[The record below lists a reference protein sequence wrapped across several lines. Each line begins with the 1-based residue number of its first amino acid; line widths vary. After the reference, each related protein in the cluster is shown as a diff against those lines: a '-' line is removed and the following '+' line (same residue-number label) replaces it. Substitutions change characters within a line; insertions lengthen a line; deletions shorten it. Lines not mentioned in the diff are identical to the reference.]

1 MEYIVDIIIVLIF
14 GVIVVTSMKK
24 GFFKS
29 LFELAGTL
37 ISLAISRFL
46 SESLAPVVFDSFISK
61 GAQTYLEKA
70 LGSAGTKDYALQ
82 AQETLNSIP
91 EALNGI
97 MGLMGIDK
105 QVILEK
111 IQSADLGGNN
121 MVESLMS
128 NVVEPVATAIVQF
141 ILFAVL
147 AVVVGFVLKLVVR
160 LLDGIIKKLPAV
172 KQLNTTLGAV
182 FGVLRGIIV
191 VAIIS
196 MLIGIVASFIGNEEF
211 IEIVNNSIIVD
222 TFQKA
227 IGTISGTIV

>member
-14 GVIVVTSMKK
+14 GVIVISSMKK

-37 ISLAISRFL
+37 ISLVISRLL
-46 SESLAPVVFDSFISK
+46 SESFAPVVFDSFMSK
-61 GAQTYLEKA
+61 AAQSYLEKA
-70 LGSAGTKDYALQ
+70 LGDVGTKDYALQ

-97 MGLMGIDK
+97 MSLMGIDK

-128 NVVEPVATAIVQF
+128 NVVEPMGTAIVQF

-147 AVVVGFVLKLVVR
+147 AVVVGFVLKFVVR
-160 LLDGIIKKLPAV
+160 LLDGIIKKLPV
-172 KQLNTTLGAV
+172 IKKLNTTLGAV
-182 FGVLRGIIV
+182 FGVLRGIII

-211 IEIVNNSIIVD
+211 IEIVNNSVIVD

-227 IGTISGTIV
+227 IGTISGASV

>member
-46 SESLAPVVFDSFISK
+46 SESFAPVVFDSFISK
-61 GAQTYLEKA
+61 GAQAYLEKA

-111 IQSADLGGNN
+111 IQSDDLGGNN

-147 AVVVGFVLKLVVR
+147 AVVVGFVLKFVVR

>member
-1 MEYIVDIIIVLIF
+1 MEYIVDIIIAVIF
-14 GVIVVTSMKK
+14 GAIVISSIRK

-37 ISLAISRFL
+37 ISLAISRVL
-46 SESLAPVVFDSFISK
+46 SESFARVAFDSFIRK
-61 GAQTYLEKA
+61 GAETYLEKA
-70 LGSAGTKDYALQ
+70 LGSVGTKDYALQ

-97 MGLMGIDK
+97 MSLMGIDK
-105 QVILEK
+105 ELILEK
-111 IQSADLGGNN
+111 IQGADLGGNN

-128 NVVEPVATAIVQF
+128 GVVEPVGTAIVQF
-141 ILFAVL
+141 ILFIIL
-147 AVVVGFVLKLVVR
+147 TVVVGFALKFVVR

-182 FGVLRGIIV
+182 FGVLRGVIV

-196 MLIGIVASFIGNEEF
+196 MLVGILASFIGNEKF

-222 TFQKA
+222 TFQKV
-227 IGTISGTIV
+227 IGSISGAVL

>member
-1 MEYIVDIIIVLIF
+1 MEYIVDIIIAVIF
-14 GVIVVTSMKK
+14 GAIVISSMRK

-37 ISLAISRFL
+37 ISLAISRLL
-46 SESLAPVVFDSFISK
+46 SESFAPVAFNSFIKK
-61 GAQTYLEKA
+61 GAEAYLEKA
-70 LGSAGTKDYALQ
+70 LGDVGTKDYALQ

-97 MGLMGIDK
+97 MSLMGIDK
-105 QVILEK
+105 ELILEK
-111 IQSADLGGNN
+111 IQSADLGGSNII
-121 MVESLMS
+121 ESLMS
-128 NVVEPVATAIVQF
+128 NVVEPVGTAILQF
-141 ILFAVL
+141 ILFIIL
-147 AVVVGFVLKLVVR
+147 TVVVGFVLKAVVR

-196 MLIGIVASFIGNEEF
+196 MLVGILASFIGNEEF

-222 TFQKA
+222 TFQKV
-227 IGTISGTIV
+227 IGTISGATL

>member
-1 MEYIVDIIIVLIF
+1 MEYIVDIIIAVIF
-14 GVIVVTSMKK
+14 GAIVISSIRK

-37 ISLAISRFL
+37 ISLAISRVL
-46 SESLAPVVFDSFISK
+46 SESFARVAFDSFIRK
-61 GAQTYLEKA
+61 GAETYLEKA
-70 LGSAGTKDYALQ
+70 LGSVGTKDYALQ

-97 MGLMGIDK
+97 MSLMGIDK
-105 QVILEK
+105 ELILEK

-128 NVVEPVATAIVQF
+128 GVVEPVGTAILQF
-141 ILFAVL
+141 ILFIIL
-147 AVVVGFVLKLVVR
+147 TVVVGFALKFVVR

-182 FGVLRGIIV
+182 FGVLRGVIV

-196 MLIGIVASFIGNEEF
+196 MLVGILASFIGNEKF

-222 TFQKA
+222 TFQKV
-227 IGTISGTIV
+227 IGSISGAVL

>member
-1 MEYIVDIIIVLIF
+1 MEYIVDIIIAVIF
-14 GVIVVTSMKK
+14 GAIVISSIRK

-46 SESLAPVVFDSFISK
+46 SESFAPVAFDSFIRK
-61 GAQTYLEKA
+61 GAATYLEKA
-70 LGSAGTKDYALQ
+70 LGSVGTKDYALQ

-97 MGLMGIDK
+97 MSLMGIDK
-105 QVILEK
+105 ELILEK

-128 NVVEPVATAIVQF
+128 GVVEPVGTAILQF
-141 ILFAVL
+141 ILFIIL
-147 AVVVGFVLKLVVR
+147 TVVVGFVLKFVVR

-196 MLIGIVASFIGNEEF
+196 MLVGILASFIGNEKF
-211 IEIVNNSIIVD
+211 IDIVNNSVIVD

-227 IGTISGTIV
+227 ISTISGATL

>member
-1 MEYIVDIIIVLIF
+1 MEYILDIIIAVIF
-14 GVIVVTSMKK
+14 GAIVIDSVRK

-37 ISLAISRFL
+37 ISLAISRLL
-46 SESLAPVVFDSFISK
+46 SESFAGVAFNSFIRK
-61 GAQTYLEKA
+61 GAEAYLEKA

-97 MGLMGIDK
+97 MSLMGIDK
-105 QVILEK
+105 ELILEK
-111 IQSADLGGNN
+111 IQSADLGGSNLI
-121 MVESLMS
+121 ESLMS
-128 NVVEPVATAIVQF
+128 NVVEPIGTAIVQF
-141 ILFAVL
+141 ILFIIFAV
-147 AVVVGFVLKLVVR
+147 AVGFILKIVVR

-196 MLIGIVASFIGNEEF
+196 MLVGILASFIGNEQF
-211 IEIVNNSIIVD
+211 ISIVNNSVIVE
-222 TFQKA
+222 TFRNA
-227 IGTISGTIV
+227 ISTISGAAL

>member
-37 ISLAISRFL
+37 ISLAIARLL
-46 SESLAPVVFDSFISK
+46 SESFAPAVFDSFISK

-97 MGLMGIDK
+97 MSLMGIDK

-111 IQSADLGGNN
+111 IQSADLGGSN

-128 NVVEPVATAIVQF
+128 NVVEPMGTAIVQF
-141 ILFAVL
+141 ILFAIL
-147 AVVVGFVLKLVVR
+147 AVVVGFVLKVVVK

>member
-1 MEYIVDIIIVLIF
+1 MEYIVDIIIAVIF
-14 GVIVVTSMKK
+14 GAIVISSIRK

-37 ISLAISRFL
+37 ISLVISRVL
-46 SESLAPVVFDSFISK
+46 SESFARVAFDSFIRK
-61 GAQTYLEKA
+61 GAETYLEKA
-70 LGSAGTKDYALQ
+70 LGSVGTKDYALQ

-97 MGLMGIDK
+97 MSLMGIDK
-105 QVILEK
+105 ELILEK
-111 IQSADLGGNN
+111 IQGADLGGNN

-128 NVVEPVATAIVQF
+128 GVVEPVGTAIVQF
-141 ILFAVL
+141 ILFIIL
-147 AVVVGFVLKLVVR
+147 TVVVGFALKFVVR

-182 FGVLRGIIV
+182 FGVLRGVIV

-196 MLIGIVASFIGNEEF
+196 MLVGILASFIGNEKF

-222 TFQKA
+222 TFQKV
-227 IGTISGTIV
+227 IGSISGAVL

>member
-37 ISLAISRFL
+37 ISLAIARLL
-46 SESLAPVVFDSFISK
+46 SESFAPAVFDSFISK

-111 IQSADLGGNN
+111 IQSADLGGSN

-128 NVVEPVATAIVQF
+128 NVVEPMGTAIVQF

-147 AVVVGFVLKLVVR
+147 AVVVGFVLKVVVK

>member
-1 MEYIVDIIIVLIF
+1 MEYIVDIIIIIIF
-14 GVIVVTSMKK
+14 GGIVISSIRK

-37 ISLAISRFL
+37 ISLVISRAL
-46 SESLAPVVFDSFISK
+46 SESVAPKVFDAFVRK
-61 GAQTYLEKA
+61 GAEAYLGNA
-70 LGSAGTKDYALQ
+70 LGEVGTKDYALQ

-97 MGLMGIDK
+97 LSLMGIDK

-111 IQSADLGGNN
+111 IESADLGGSNLI
-121 MVESLMS
+121 ESLIT
-128 NVVEPVATAIVQF
+128 NVVEPVGIAVLQF
-141 ILFAVL
+141 ILFIIFAV
-147 AVVVGFVLKLVVR
+147 AVGFLLKIVVG
-160 LLDGIIKKLPAV
+160 LLDGIIRKLPAV
-172 KQLNTTLGAV
+172 KQLNTALGAA
-182 FGVLRGIIV
+182 FGVLRGIII

-222 TFQKA
+222 TFRNA
-227 IGTISGTIV
+227 ISVISGATV